1 MTAENRLTRERK
13 TIRIMIE
20 MYCRGSHHAVGSL
33 CADGNLCAECQQL
46 TDYTMQ
52 RVDKCPFQ
60 TEKSTCATCTVHCY
74 KPDMRQRV
82 RTVMRYAG
90 PRMLLSH
97 PFLAI
102 RHMLDE
108 KLYKPAPKPAARKN

>member
-1 MTAENRLTRERK
+1 MTAENRLQRERK

-20 MYCRGSHHAVGSL
+20 MYCRGNHPGSHRAAGS
-33 CADGNLCAECQQL
+33 LCAECQQL
-46 TDYTMQ
+46 TNYAMQ

-60 TEKSTCATCTVHCY
+60 AEKSTCATCTIHCY

-97 PFLAI
+97 PILAI

-108 KLYKPAPKPAARKN
+108 KFQKPAPNPAAREN